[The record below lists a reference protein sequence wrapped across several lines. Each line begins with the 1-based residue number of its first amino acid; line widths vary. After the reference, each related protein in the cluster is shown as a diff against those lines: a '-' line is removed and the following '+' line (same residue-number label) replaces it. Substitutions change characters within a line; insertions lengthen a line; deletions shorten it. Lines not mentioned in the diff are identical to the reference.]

1 MVMWVIAVV
10 DVALCQCFSVIVASM
25 TGAAINFASRR
36 YEGDVETAR
45 EEIGYEEGTDE
56 NLAVDTGSDE
66 TWPEPE
72 QPGESAYDQQAISTA
87 FADAVASELLEE
99 CPAGSHC

>member
-1 MVMWVIAVV
+1 MWVIAVV

-25 TGAAINFASRR
+25 TGAAINLASRR

-56 NLAVDTGSDE
+56 NLPYTGSDE
-66 TWPEPE
+66 TWPEF
-72 QPGESAYDQQAISTA
+72 GATRGTGI
-87 FADAVASELLEE
+87 
-99 CPAGSHC
+99 